1 MGETSSS
8 KKLLSGFLESAESF
22 SEGVELIKV
31 LRSNAF
37 QIGKANVLV
46 RVASDLG
53 KRYFFGL
60 NYITAEEIYNLSNSF
75 VAFVCGSLDRIVFM
89 PTEILVEHLPQISHD
104 RNGEYKITFTRDL
117 NLALKG
123 RSNRFDCAQ
132 FTNNWGVLKES
143 SFISSKTVD
152 PTESIHTVIQG
163 RLIEIGNTRGF
174 HTYSPDKSKTFNKRR
189 LDEMASLRSCPA
201 LQFTQFE
208 SLRYI
213 DVIWFRRTNGDY
225 YPENAFEVELSTGV
239 WSGFGRPATLREYQT
254 KLYIIAHDMKKLK
267 QVGSSF
273 PEIRGRY
280 MHLTPEKIGL
290 LYSAERNLVQMQKD
304 FGL

>member
-8 KKLLSGFLESAESF
+8 KRLLSGFLESAESF
-22 SEGVELIKV
+22 SEGVELIRV

-37 QIGKANVLV
+37 QIGKASVLV

-104 RNGEYKITFTRDL
+104 RNGEYKIVFTRDL
-117 NLALKG
+117 KLALTG
-123 RSNRFDCAQ
+123 RGNRLDCAE
-132 FTNNWGVLKES
+132 FVNNWGILEES
-143 SFISSKTVD
+143 SFISSKAVD
-152 PTESIHTVIQG
+152 PTESIHAVIQG

-174 HTYSPDKSKTFNKRR
+174 YTYSPDKSKTFNKRR
-189 LDEMASLRSCPA
+189 LDEMARLESCPR

-208 SLRYI
+208 SLRHI
-213 DVIWFRRTNGDY
+213 DVIWFRKTDGDY

-239 WSGFGRPATLREYQT
+239 WSGFGRLATLREYQT
-254 KLYIIAHDMKKLK
+254 RLYIVTHDVKRLK
-267 QVGSSF
+267 QVRNSF
-273 PEIRGRY
+273 PGIRGRY
-280 MHLTPEKIGL
+280 IHLTPEKIGL
-290 LYSAERNLVQMQKD
+290 LYSAERNLVQMRKD